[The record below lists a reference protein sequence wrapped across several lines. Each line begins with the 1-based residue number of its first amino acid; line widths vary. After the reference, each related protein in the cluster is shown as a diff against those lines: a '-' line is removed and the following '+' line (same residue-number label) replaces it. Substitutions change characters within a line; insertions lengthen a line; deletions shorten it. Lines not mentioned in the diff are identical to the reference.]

1 MKLATPSP
9 VRIQCHVAQ
18 RLRRDRTSESERPP
32 RKKDSFAPAK
42 KIGYV
47 AITPIAE
54 RAAMSSH
61 RPRLDGPNQHA
72 TTAATEAAIPATPS
86 GIISRPMRCE
96 CDANQAW
103 KSPGER
109 VFQKLTNETPITSM
123 PPARKPRTR
132 LVSITSVDVATD
144 RYVTIRSP
152 SEATDR
158 SDHCD
163 PDHNVVDR
171 TRDGGIGSQQQR
183 IPARTFRSQSRVG
196 SPA

>member
-61 RPRLDGPNQHA
+61 RRRLGGPNQHA
-72 TTAATEAAIPATPS
+72 TTAATEVAIPATPS

-123 PPARKPRTR
+123 PPARKPSTR
-132 LVSITSVDVATD
+132 LVSITSVDVATH

-152 SEATDR
+152 SESPRPPSAADGSHGPVR
-158 SDHCD
+158 GSDHRLSRREL
-163 PDHNVVDR
+163 VYQ
-171 TRDGGIGSQQQR
+171 RDR
-183 IPARTFRSQSRVG
+183 IPDRRM
-196 SPA
+196 

>member
-18 RLRRDRTSESERPP
+18 RLRRNRTSESESPP
-32 RKKDSFAPAK
+32 RRKDSLVPAK

-47 AITPIAE
+47 AITPTAE

-61 RPRLDGPNQHA
+61 RRRLGGPNQHA
-72 TTAATEAAIPATPS
+72 TTAATETAMPAIPS

-109 VFQKLTNETPITSM
+109 LFQKLTNETPITSM

-132 LVSITSVDVATD
+132 QVSIINVDVATD
-144 RYVTIRSP
+144 RYVMLPFPFRK
-152 SEATDR
+152 R
-158 SDHCD
+158 
-163 PDHNVVDR
+163 R
-171 TRDGGIGSQQQR
+171 TAVMN
-183 IPARTFRSQSRVG
+183 PTTG
-196 SPA
+196 SPAAAHAQPAAAWSLIQ

>member
-18 RLRRDRTSESERPP
+18 RLRRDRTTESERPP
-32 RKKDSFAPAK
+32 RTKDSFVSAK

-54 RAAMSSH
+54 RAAMTSH
-61 RPRLDGPNQHA
+61 RRRLGGPDQHA
-72 TTAATEAAIPATPS
+72 TTAATETAMPPTPS

-109 VFQKLTNETPITSM
+109 LFQKLTNETPITSM

-132 LVSITSVDVATD
+132 QVSIISADVPTD

-152 SEATDR
+152 CES
-158 SDHCD
+158 
-163 PDHNVVDR
+163 
-171 TRDGGIGSQQQR
+171 
-183 IPARTFRSQSRVG
+183 ARPLRPLRYLKG
-196 SPA
+196 RMAA